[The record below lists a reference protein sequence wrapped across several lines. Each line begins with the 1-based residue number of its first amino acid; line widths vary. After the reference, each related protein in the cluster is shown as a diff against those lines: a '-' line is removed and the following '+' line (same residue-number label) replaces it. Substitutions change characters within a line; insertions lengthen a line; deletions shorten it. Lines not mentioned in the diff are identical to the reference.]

1 MKIQTL
7 KQTPKQRQKQTQK
20 NQKFK
25 KNNYTQK
32 QKQKLADKIY
42 NLSEKDVFEDF
53 NKLREI
59 GCNYHKELSQIGN
72 KVVNKYTLL
81 ERLNTKGT
89 KNVNFYDLYYNRN
102 HYKNKE
108 FVKKMLDYYKK
119 NREGYNN
126 AKIFFR
132 ISNLYYSAI
141 SIFKPLIAMKIYCLY
156 KPTSILDFTMGWGG
170 RLVGACALDIPN
182 YIGIDSNSNL
192 REPYNKMTRFLN
204 KNSKTN
210 IKLYFQDA
218 LKVDYSKLSY
228 DLVLTSPPYYNI
240 ESYGNHNENAK
251 NKTKEQWDKEFY
263 IPIFE
268 RTFKYLKKGGHYC
281 LNIPKEVYEN
291 VAKKILGKETTRILL
306 PKSKRTNSEKYEEF
320 IYVWEKL

>member
-89 KNVNFYDLYYNRN
+89 KNV
-102 HYKNKE
+102 KQ
-108 FVKKMLDYYKK
+108 V
-119 NREGYNN
+119 
-126 AKIFFR
+126 
-132 ISNLYYSAI
+132 
-141 SIFKPLIAMKIYCLY
+141 
-156 KPTSILDFTMGWGG
+156 
-170 RLVGACALDIPN
+170 
-182 YIGIDSNSNL
+182 
-192 REPYNKMTRFLN
+192 
-204 KNSKTN
+204 
-210 IKLYFQDA
+210 
-218 LKVDYSKLSY
+218 
-228 DLVLTSPPYYNI
+228 
-240 ESYGNHNENAK
+240 
-251 NKTKEQWDKEFY
+251 
-263 IPIFE
+263 
-268 RTFKYLKKGGHYC
+268 
-281 LNIPKEVYEN
+281 
-291 VAKKILGKETTRILL
+291 
-306 PKSKRTNSEKYEEF
+306 
-320 IYVWEKL
+320 

>member
-1 MKIQTL
+1 MKTQTRT
-7 KQTPKQRQKQTQK
+7 KK

-25 KNNYTQK
+25 KNNYTKK
-32 QKQKLADKIY
+32 QKQKLANKIY
-42 NLSEKDVFEDF
+42 NLTEKDVFEDF
-53 NKLREI
+53 NKLHEI

-72 KVVNKYTLL
+72 KVVNKYTLV
-81 ERLNTKGT
+81 ERLNTIGA
-89 KNVNFYDLYYNRN
+89 KNINFYDLYYNRN
-102 HYKNKE
+102 YFKNKL

-119 NREGYNN
+119 NRGTYNDE
-126 AKIFFR
+126 KVFFR

-170 RLVGACALDIPN
+170 RLVGASALDIPN

-192 REPYNKMTRFLN
+192 REPYNKMTEFLK
-204 KNSKTN
+204 KNSKTD

-218 LKVDYSKLSY
+218 LTVDYSKLNY

-240 ESYGNHNENAK
+240 ESYGNHNEHIK
-251 NKTKEQWDKEFY
+251 NKTKEEWDKEFY

-281 LNIPKEVYEN
+281 LNIPKEVYEK
-291 VAKKILGKETTRILL
+291 VAKTILGKETTRILL
-306 PKSKRTNSEKYEEF
+306 PKSKRTNNEKYEEF
-320 IYVWEKL
+320 IYIWKKL